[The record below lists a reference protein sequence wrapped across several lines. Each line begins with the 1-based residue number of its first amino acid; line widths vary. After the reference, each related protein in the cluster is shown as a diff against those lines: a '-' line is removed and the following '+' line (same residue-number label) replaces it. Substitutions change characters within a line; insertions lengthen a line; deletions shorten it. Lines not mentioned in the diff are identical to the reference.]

1 MIASIAVERRGVH
14 PHAVAQVSIARFSNS
29 GPLSLGYLV
38 IKHSQLDAV
47 VRLMIVLLILT
58 TFAVQFVS
66 TLLVSDLQ
74 QSEIISFAR
83 TVPTLFYYRGRES
96 PAISTRE
103 YAENNVEMG
112 ADPDYYWFQGPR
124 SAETFAEYSEPQID
138 VDGIDDTGPT
148 IRAFLPLPSTD
159 ARQSLAEF
167 RENAINETIYLSRNM
182 AVNMT
187 ICALPRRLYMRI
199 FADTITETGSP
210 ARAFHALYFTLERSI
225 YYNRMSSYS
234 LNEPDREAA
243 VADIVTFEPMQV
255 PKDFKGYWAVAGIL
269 AVFLAAFTAVIWL
282 YRPTQYSLPGNSWH
296 VIAQVSESAEL
307 AEVLQKARLATDDEV
322 EKLIE
327 GLSYPPSSP
336 VSGGATSYVKKVLNE
351 ARRHFLAGRKPF
363 VAPGSQRAMPRFVLQ
378 KGVFVGV
385 PEEMNTTLRA
395 SGFRRRT
402 FRKGS
407 ESESVD

>member
-1 MIASIAVERRGVH
+1 MA
-14 PHAVAQVSIARFSNS
+14 
-29 GPLSLGYLV
+29 
-38 IKHSQLDAV
+38 
-47 VRLMIVLLILT
+47 LT
-58 TFAVQFVS
+58 PS
-66 TLLVSDLQ
+66 Y
-74 QSEIISFAR
+74 II
-83 TVPTLFYYRGRES
+83 
-96 PAISTRE
+96 
-103 YAENNVEMG
+103 
-112 ADPDYYWFQGPR
+112 PD
-124 SAETFAEYSEPQID
+124 S
-138 VDGIDDTGPT
+138 
-148 IRAFLPLPSTD
+148 
-159 ARQSLAEF
+159 
-167 RENAINETIYLSRNM
+167 
-182 AVNMT
+182 
-187 ICALPRRLYMRI
+187 LYMRI

-210 ARAFHALYFTLERSI
+210 ARALQALYFTLERSI

-243 VADIVTFEPMQV
+243 VADIVTFDPMQV

-407 ESESVD
+407 ESESMD